1 MGGAMSV
8 ATAPTAALP
17 KRRKSAADE
26 DTAERRRTIRTAF
39 AFLAPSLIGVV
50 LFLLIPIVF
59 VIGLSLVQ
67 WNMLTPMK
75 WVGLSNYVNIF
86 EFDGFGHSLIVT
98 LYYVILNIPIQTA
111 FALGMAMLLR
121 QKHAGSG
128 VIRIIAVLPFLSTPV
143 AMGVVWNWIF
153 NPSTGLVNQ
162 FLAHLGIAGPAWLSN
177 EATAMPVIAFAN
189 IWQYAGYNMLFFL
202 AGLGAIPLSLYE
214 AAALDGTSRWRT
226 FWKITFPLLRPA
238 HFFVLVVFG
247 IGALKV
253 FDQAFL
259 VSGGMGGPN
268 YSTMTAVLYIYLK
281 AFHSFEMGV
290 AAAAGVVLF
299 VIIFGLTVIQRF
311 TIGRQEAA

>member
-1 MGGAMSV
+1 MSV
-8 ATAPTAALP
+8 ATAPATALP
-17 KRRKSAADE
+17 KRRKTAAAE
-26 DTAERRRTIRTAF
+26 DSAERRRTIRTAF

-98 LYYVILNIPIQTA
+98 LYYVILNIPLQTA

-143 AMGVVWNWIF
+143 AMGVVWNWVF
-153 NPSTGLVNQ
+153 NPSTGLINQ
-162 FLAHLGIAGPAWLSN
+162 FLAHLGITGPAWLYN

-202 AGLGAIPLSLYE
+202 AGLAAIPPSLYE
-214 AAALDGTSRWRT
+214 AASLDGAGKWEQFRRVTL
-226 FWKITFPLLRPA
+226 PL
-238 HFFVLVVFG
+238 
-247 IGALKV
+247 
-253 FDQAFL
+253 
-259 VSGGMGGPN
+259 
-268 YSTMTAVLYIYLK
+268 
-281 AFHSFEMGV
+281 
-290 AAAAGVVLF
+290 
-299 VIIFGLTVIQRF
+299 
-311 TIGRQEAA
+311 

>member
-1 MGGAMSV
+1 MSV
-8 ATAPTAALP
+8 AAAATTTVPRREHVETAS
-17 KRRKSAADE
+17 KAD
-26 DTAERRRTIRTAF
+26 RHRVRTAF
-39 AFLAPSLIGVV
+39 AFLAPSLLGVI
-50 LFLLIPIVF
+50 LFLVIPIIF

-98 LYYVILNIPIQTA
+98 AYYVILNIPIQTA

-121 QKHAGSG
+121 SKRAGSG

-162 FLAHLGIAGPAWLSN
+162 FLAHLGITGPAWLSN

-202 AGLGAIPLSLYE
+202 AGLAAIPATVYE
-214 AAALDGTSRWRT
+214 AASIDGATKWEQFRRVT
-226 FWKITFPLLRPA
+226 LPLLRPTML
-238 HFFVLVVFG
+238 FVLVTGV
-247 IGALKV
+247 IGSFQV
-253 FDQAFL
+253 FDTVYVMTA
-259 VSGGMGGPN
+259 GGPGN
-268 YSTMTAVLYIYLK
+268 ATEVASLNIYNTA
-281 AFHSFEMGV
+281 F
-290 AAAAGVVLF
+290 AGFRIGEASAMSVVLF
-299 VIIFGLTVIQRF
+299 AVILAI
-311 TIGRQEAA
+311 TIVQFRYFNKRMTYEIA